1 MSFEPSSCLKQFK
14 LGFTTFLQS
23 SLIQSLLVPAPGPRD
38 LRVFMQSGAPV
49 KRDSVGWSPRV
60 RGSWALMFSFL
71 CALNS
76 LIAITKPLCVSV
88 WHLRALRKILS
99 VHFCGNKLGIYYNW
113 SYAHKLCTP
122 WLLPK
127 STESIMCVELYLHF
141 NNSSELLLDK
151 PHWLYLYCLITVA
164 GSNARSILSCS
175 SWCPDSLWAQCSAR
189 GSALHLLGV
198 CCTQVSRSSR

>member
-49 KRDSVGWSPRV
+49 KRDSVGWSPWV

-113 SYAHKLCTP
+113 SYAHKLCNHDFSQEVLRALCVWNCIYT
-122 WLLPK
+122 
-127 STESIMCVELYLHF
+127 SITL
-141 NNSSELLLDK
+141 
-151 PHWLYLYCLITVA
+151 
-164 GSNARSILSCS
+164 LSCF
-175 SWCPDSLWAQCSAR
+175 WASLT
-189 GSALHLLGV
+189 GYV
-198 CCTQVSRSSR
+198 CTA